1 MNMTPYGDL
10 VLLKEREQVKK
21 SSTIIMLPDADG
33 DYVYA
38 DVIKIGPGLYTHNG
52 VKIPMIVKPGDSVML
67 HKSNAGDQKKIVL
80 EETEYLLI
88 RESELLM
95 TSESV

>member
-21 SSTIIMLPDADG
+21 SSTIIMLPGADD
-33 DYVYA
+33 DYVSA
-38 DVIKIGPGLYTHNG
+38 DVVKVGPGLYTYNG
-52 VKIPMIVKPGDSVML
+52 VKIPMTVKPGDYVML
-67 HKSNAGDQKKIVL
+67 HKSNAGDQKKVVL

-95 TSESV
+95 ISQPE